1 MPLFKF
7 EKNPAIPKHLSITET
22 QWLNPQ
28 WQMQNSLKSQ
38 QDFSRYFELNPEETV
53 VFNSADEL
61 FNIRCTPYYAALA
74 QHRPHHPVRKILM
87 PNQKEL
93 TSKNQEMLDPLGE
106 RKNQK
111 SQRLI
116 HRYSDRALLLITDF
130 CSVYCRYCTRKHF
143 TGQDQVLAKPQELDQ
158 ALAYIK
164 SHPGIKEVILSGG
177 DPLTLS
183 DSILDRVLFEIRKI
197 DHVEIIRI
205 GTRMPVVCPQRITE
219 DLCRIL
225 KKHKPVYFMN
235 HFNHPKEIT
244 ELAAEKLEMIV
255 DHGVPSFNQMV
266 LLNGVNNH
274 EAIVQAL
281 SRRMLYLRVK
291 PYYMFQ
297 CDPSKGTDY
306 LRTSISNSLKIQKN
320 LWGHLSGLAMPNL
333 AIDIPDGGG
342 KTYYTPN
349 FETHRTESAIHYKG
363 WDGVEGV
370 YVSPAE
376 SDIID
381 PIDAEDYFAEWATIT
396 DSKSSFPKDDNKFDR

>member
-1 MPLFKF
+1 MPLFKYAQ
-7 EKNPAIPKHLSITET
+7 NPTIPAHLAISESE
-22 QWLNPQ
+22 WMSAQ
-28 WQMQNSLKSQ
+28 WQMQNALKNQ
-38 QDFSRYFELNPEETV
+38 ADFSKYFDLNSDESC
-53 VFNSADEL
+53 VFDSSPEL

-74 QHRPHHPVRKILM
+74 NNKPHHPVRKILM
-87 PNQKEL
+87 PNRKEL
-93 TSKNQEMLDPLGE
+93 MSENQEMLDPLGE
-106 RKNQK
+106 KKNLK
-111 SQRLI
+111 SKRLI

-143 TGQDQVLAKPQELDQ
+143 TGQDQVLAKKEELDE
-158 ALAYIK
+158 ALSYIK
-164 SHPGIKEVILSGG
+164 AHPGIKEVILSGG

-183 DSILDRVLFEIRKI
+183 DAVLDRVLFEIRKI
-197 DHVEIIRI
+197 EHVEIIRI
-205 GTRMPVVCPQRITE
+205 GSRMPVVCPQRITE
-219 DLCRIL
+219 DLCKII

-255 DHGVPSFNQMV
+255 DHGIPSLNQMV

-306 LRTSISNSLKIQKN
+306 LRTSISNSLKIQRN

-333 AIDIPDGGG
+333 AVDIPDGGG
-342 KTYYTPN
+342 KTYYSPN
-349 FETHRTESAIHYKG
+349 FEVERKDNTIFYKG
-363 WDGVEGV
+363 WDGVEGA
-370 YVSPAE
+370 YVSP
-376 SDIID
+376 SDSEIIE
-381 PIDAEDYFAEWATIT
+381 PIDAEDYFSEWEMIRN
-396 DSKSSFPKDDNKFDR
+396 SKLNLKDNLQIQR

>member
-1 MPLFKF
+1 MPLFKY
-7 EKNPAIPKHLSITET
+7 EKTPAIPSHLSIS
-22 QWLNPQ
+22 QIDWLSPQ
-28 WQMQNSLKSQ
+28 WQMRNSLKSRS
-38 QDFSRYFELNPEETV
+38 DFSNYFDLAAGEAA
-53 VFNSADEL
+53 VFNTGEEL

-74 QHRPHHPVRKILM
+74 QNQPHHPIRKILM
-87 PNQKEL
+87 PNQNEL
-93 TSKNQEMLDPLGE
+93 TSKYQEMQDPLGE

-111 SQRLI
+111 AGRVI

-143 TGQDQVLAKPQELDQ
+143 TGQDQVLAKKEDLDQ

-164 SHPGIKEVILSGG
+164 GHPGIKEVILTGG

-183 DSILDRVLFEIRKI
+183 DAVLDRVLFEIRKI
-197 DHVEIIRI
+197 EHVEIIRI
-205 GTRMPVVCPQRITE
+205 GSRMPVVCPQRISE
-219 DLCRIL
+219 DLCKIL
-225 KKHKPVYFMN
+225 KKYKPVYFMN

-320 LWGHLSGLAMPNL
+320 LWGHLSGLAMPTL
-333 AIDIPDGGG
+333 AVDIPEGGG
-342 KTYYTPN
+342 KTYYSPN
-349 FETHRTESAIHYKG
+349 FETHRTDSAIYYKG
-363 WDGVEGV
+363 WDGVEGA
-370 YVSPAE
+370 YINPPD
-376 SDIID
+376 SDILE
-381 PIDAEDYFAEWATIT
+381 PIDAEDYFAEWDVIKDAKLSEDFSLI
-396 DSKSSFPKDDNKFDR
+396 PK

>member
-1 MPLFKF
+1 MPLFKY
-7 EKNPAIPKHLSITET
+7 EKNPTIPAHLLARDLPITET
-22 QWLNPQ
+22 DWLNPQ
-28 WQMQNSLKSQ
+28 WQMQNSLRGLADYQ
-38 QDFSRYFELNPEETV
+38 RYFDLVEDESS
-53 VFNSADEL
+53 VFQESSDL

-74 QHRPHHPVRKILM
+74 QNKPHHPIRKILM
-87 PNQKEL
+87 PNRKEL
-93 TSKNQEMLDPLGE
+93 TSANQEMLDPLGE
-106 RKNQK
+106 KKNQK
-111 SQRLI
+111 SKRLI
-116 HRYSDRALLLITDF
+116 HRYSDRVLLLITDF

-143 TGQDQVLAKPQELDQ
+143 TGQDQALAKKEELDE

-164 SHPGIKEVILSGG
+164 AHPGIKEVILSGG

-183 DSILDRVLFEIRKI
+183 DAVLDRVLFEIRKI
-197 DHVEIIRI
+197 EHVEIIRI
-205 GTRMPVVCPQRITE
+205 GSRMPVVCPQRITE
-219 DLCRIL
+219 DLCKIF
-225 KKHKPVYFMN
+225 KKYKPVYFMN

-297 CDPSKGTDY
+297 CDPSRGTDY
-306 LRTSISNSLKIQKN
+306 LRTSITNSLKIQKN

-349 FETHRTESAIHYKG
+349 FEVARTENTIHYKG
-363 WDGVEGV
+363 WDGVEGK
-370 YVSPAE
+370 YISPPE
-376 SDIID
+376 SDIIT
-381 PIDAEDYFAEWATIT
+381 PIDAEDYFPEWQSIQ
-396 DSKSSFPKDDNKFDR
+396 NKGTS

>member
-1 MPLFKF
+1 MSHKMPLFKF
-7 EKNPAIPKHLSITET
+7 EKNPAIPAHLSILQTD
-22 QWLNPQ
+22 WLSPQ

-38 QDFSRYFELNPEETV
+38 ADFEQYFQLSAPEAL
-53 VFNSADEL
+53 VFKISEEL
-61 FNIRCTPYYAALA
+61 FNIRCTPYYASLA
-74 QHRPHHPVRKILM
+74 QKNTHHPIRKILM
-87 PNQKEL
+87 PHQKEL
-93 TSKNQEMLDPLGE
+93 TSKTQEMLDPLAE
-106 RKNQK
+106 NKNQK
-111 SQRLI
+111 TTRLV

-143 TGQDQVLAKPQELDQ
+143 TGHDQ
-158 ALAYIK
+158 ALIKQHDLDEALTYIK

-183 DSILDRVLFEIRKI
+183 DAILDRVLFEIRAI
-197 DHVEIIRI
+197 EHVEIIRI
-205 GTRMPVVCPQRITE
+205 GSRMPVVCPQRITE

-266 LLNGVNNH
+266 LLNGINNH

-281 SRRMLYLRVK
+281 SRRLLFLRVK

-306 LRTSISNSLKIQKN
+306 LRTSIANSLKIQKN
-320 LWGHLSGLAMPNL
+320 LWGHLSGLAMPNF
-333 AIDIPDGGG
+333 AVDIPDGGG
-342 KTYYTPN
+342 KTYYAPS
-349 FETHRTESAIHYKG
+349 FEIERKNNSIFYKG
-363 WDGVEGV
+363 WDGIEGV
-370 YVSPAE
+370 YISPDE
-376 SDIID
+376 NEILE
-381 PIDAEDYFAEWATIT
+381 PIDAEDYFHEWDQIQK
-396 DSKSSFPKDDNKFDR
+396 SKLNKNPL

>member
-1 MPLFKF
+1 MPLFKY
-7 EKNPAIPKHLSITET
+7 EKNPALPKHLLDRDLPITET
-22 QWLNPQ
+22 DWLNPQ
-28 WQMQNSLKSQ
+28 WQMQNSLRSLA
-38 QDFSRYFELNPEETV
+38 DFQRYFNLADDESS
-53 VFNSADEL
+53 VFHESSEL
-61 FNIRCTPYYAALA
+61 FNIRCTPYYAALT
-74 QHRPHHPVRKILM
+74 QNKPHHPVRKILM

-93 TSKNQEMLDPLGE
+93 TSENQEMLDPLGE
-106 RKNQK
+106 KKNQK
-111 SQRLI
+111 SKRLI

-143 TGQDQVLAKPQELDQ
+143 TGQDQVLAKKEELDE
-158 ALAYIK
+158 ALTYIK
-164 SHPGIKEVILSGG
+164 AHPGIKEVILSGG

-183 DSILDRVLFEIRKI
+183 DAVLDRVLFEIRKI
-197 DHVEIIRI
+197 EHVEIIRI
-205 GTRMPVVCPQRITE
+205 GSRMPVVCPQRITE
-219 DLCRIL
+219 DLCKIL
-225 KKHKPVYFMN
+225 KKYKPVYFMN

-297 CDPSKGTDY
+297 CDPSQGTDY
-306 LRTSISNSLKIQKN
+306 LRTSIANSLKIQKN

-342 KTYYTPN
+342 KIYYTPN
-349 FETHRTESAIHYKG
+349 FETSRVENAIHYKG
-363 WDGVEGV
+363 WDGVEGK
-370 YVSPAE
+370 YVSPPE

-381 PIDAEDYFAEWATIT
+381 PIDAEDYFAEWQSIQN
-396 DSKSSFPKDDNKFDR
+396 SKK

>member
-7 EKNPAIPKHLSITET
+7 EKNPVIPAHLTISEKE
-22 QWLNPQ
+22 WLNPQ
-28 WQMQNSLKSQ
+28 WQMQNSLKGEA
-38 QDFSRYFELNPEETV
+38 DFRRYFTMSEDELV
-53 VFNSADEL
+53 VFESSSEL
-61 FNIRCTPYYAALA
+61 FNIRCTPYYAALS
-74 QHRPHHPVRKILM
+74 QDKPHHPIRKILM
-87 PNQKEL
+87 PNRREL
-93 TSKNQEMLDPLGE
+93 VSENQQMLDPLGE
-106 RKNQK
+106 KKNQK
-111 SQRLI
+111 SKRLI

-143 TGQDQVLAKPQELDQ
+143 TGQDQVLAKKEELDE

-183 DSILDRVLFEIRKI
+183 DTVLDRVLFEIRKI
-197 DHVEIIRI
+197 EHVEIIRI
-205 GTRMPVVCPQRITE
+205 GSRMPVVCPQRITE
-219 DLCRIL
+219 DLCAIL
-225 KKHKPVYFMN
+225 KKYKPVYFMN

-281 SRRMLYLRVK
+281 SRRLLYLRVK

-297 CDPSKGTDY
+297 CDPSLGTDY
-306 LRTSISNSLKIQKN
+306 LRTSISNSVKIQKN

-333 AIDIPDGGG
+333 AVDIPDGGG

-349 FETHRTESAIHYKG
+349 FETQRKDNTIIYKG
-363 WDGVEGV
+363 WDGVIGE
-370 YVSPAE
+370 YVSPPE
-376 SDIID
+376 SDIKE
-381 PIDAEDYFAEWATIT
+381 PIDTEDYAEEWRMIQS
-396 DSKSSFPKDDNKFDR
+396 SKNSL

>member
-1 MPLFKF
+1 MSHKMPLFKY
-7 EKNPAIPKHLSITET
+7 EKNPIIPAHLSITET
-22 QWLNPQ
+22 DWLNPQ
-28 WQMQNSLKSQ
+28 WQMQNSLKGLADYQ
-38 QDFSRYFELNPEETV
+38 PYFDLADDESS
-53 VFNSADEL
+53 VFYESSEL
-61 FNIRCTPYYAALA
+61 FNIRCTPYYAALT
-74 QHRPHHPVRKILM
+74 QNKPHHPVRKILM

-93 TSKNQEMLDPLGE
+93 TSENQEMLDPLGE
-106 RKNQK
+106 KKNQK
-111 SQRLI
+111 SKRLI

-143 TGQDQVLAKPQELDQ
+143 TGQDQALAKKEELDE

-164 SHPGIKEVILSGG
+164 AHPGIKEVILSGG

-183 DSILDRVLFEIRKI
+183 DAVLDRVLFEIRKI
-197 DHVEIIRI
+197 EHVEIIRI
-205 GTRMPVVCPQRITE
+205 GSRMPVVCPQRITE
-219 DLCRIL
+219 DLCKIL
-225 KKHKPVYFMN
+225 KKYKPVYFMN

-297 CDPSKGTDY
+297 CDPSQGTDY
-306 LRTSISNSLKIQKN
+306 LRTSIANSLKIQRN

-342 KTYYTPN
+342 KTYYAPN
-349 FETHRTESAIHYKG
+349 FETSRTENTIHYKG
-363 WDGVEGV
+363 WDGVEGK
-370 YVSPAE
+370 YISPPE

-381 PIDAEDYFAEWATIT
+381 PIDAEDYFAEWQSIQN
-396 DSKSSFPKDDNKFDR
+396 SKK

>member
-7 EKNPAIPKHLSITET
+7 EKNPPIPQHLSITENE
-22 QWLNPQ
+22 WMNPQ
-28 WQMQNSLKSQ
+28 WQMQNALKKEA
-38 QDFSRYFELNPEETV
+38 DFACYFDLQSDESS
-53 VFNSADEL
+53 VFHGASDL
-61 FNIRCTPYYAALA
+61 FNIRCTPYYASLA
-74 QHRPHHPVRKILM
+74 QNKPHHPIRKILM
-87 PNQKEL
+87 PNTREL
-93 TSKNQEMLDPLGE
+93 VSENQEMLDPLGE
-106 RKNQK
+106 KRNLK
-111 SQRLI
+111 SRRLI

-143 TGQDQVLAKPQELDQ
+143 TGQDQVLAKKEELDE
-158 ALAYIK
+158 ALLYIK
-164 SHPGIKEVILSGG
+164 SHPGIKEVIISGG

-183 DSILDRVLFEIRKI
+183 DAVLDRVFFEIRKI
-197 DHVEIIRI
+197 EHVEIIRL
-205 GTRMPVVCPQRITE
+205 GSRMPVVCPQRITE

-225 KKHKPVYFMN
+225 KKYKPVYFMN

-244 ELAAEKLEMIV
+244 ELAAQKLEMIV

-333 AIDIPDGGG
+333 AVDIPNGGG
-342 KTYYTPN
+342 KTYYSPN
-349 FETHRTESAIHYKG
+349 FETERQDNTIFYRG
-363 WDGVEGV
+363 WDGVEGA
-370 YVSPAE
+370 YVSPNDSE
-376 SDIID
+376 IIE
-381 PIDAEDYFAEWATIT
+381 PIDAEDYFSEWDLIRN
-396 DSKSSFPKDDNKFDR
+396 SKK